1 MSALENIR
9 KGLSSSGATLIVGIL
24 IVGLVATFGNFLGTD
39 NAFSNQKVLEIN
51 GQDISIQEFSLEANR
66 LNSIFSNQEI
76 SLEQDQVTQIAQ
88 DSLIQRILLAQ
99 QSDDNGFYVNE
110 SFVKEI
116 IQADPTFARDGIF
129 NLDVFR
135 GFLLRSGL
143 GAEEFQNILR
153 TQYKSIQLNE
163 VLNASA
169 FIPDDHLNKFVSS
182 INHHRDITFK
192 KISLAEEANKE
203 SLSEEEIINYYNE
216 EGSQFMVE
224 SKASFSI
231 IDLNTNFLES
241 KVQVTD
247 SEVSAE
253 LINLEEQSS
262 NSGQKRISH
271 IQVDFDSLSK
281 IEALQKVDDNEN
293 KNFSDLAKKYSDDKS
308 SSIKG
313 GELPWFG
320 INRMTPPFEKVA
332 FEIDSIGEFSKP
344 FETQYGWHIVKL
356 IDKKILGSFEE
367 EKSDILN
374 KIDLELISFEDAVT
388 NFSDDLGS
396 KNLEGDLGYT
406 DGTIFPIEFEEV
418 IKDLS
423 LNEVSSVV
431 ELSSSFHLIK
441 LTESNV
447 DSFTTKDARNSLIDQ
462 KTQSLFV
469 SIEENILSS
478 IDGNKNLIEI
488 SQLVD
493 LPIKS
498 FSNVSLNDAPEYL
511 KASEDFLDVYDSLS
525 PGEILEF
532 PIDNDRLVFLEVKEF
547 FPERQ
552 KTLEEAEKDIAQIL
566 KFQKVQ
572 DNLNNLVDESVLLF
586 AQANS
591 SELTSYEDLKRDTSL
606 LPNSMVSEIFSLR
619 KDQINQ
625 IRRFDALEGDTYVYI
640 LDSID
645 EIELENSSEEDFQ
658 QNEFAKSAVIN
669 IEDSLLMEQLRSNA
683 SIKLGNL
690 L

>member
-9 KGLSSSGATLIVGIL
+9 KGLSSSGSTLIVGIL

-99 QSDDNGFYVNE
+99 QSDDNGFYVTE

-116 IQADPTFARDGIF
+116 IQSDPTFARDGAF

-163 VLNASA
+163 ALNASA

-192 KISLAEEANKE
+192 KISLSDEAKKE
-203 SLSEEEIINYYNE
+203 RLSKEEIVNYYNE
-216 EGSQFMVE
+216 DGFQFMVE

-271 IQVDFDSLSK
+271 IQVDFNSLSK
-281 IEALQKVDDNEN
+281 IEALQRVDDIR
-293 KNFSDLAKKYSDDKS
+293 KQ
-308 SSIKG
+308 
-313 GELPWFG
+313 
-320 INRMTPPFEKVA
+320 
-332 FEIDSIGEFSKP
+332 IDSG
-344 FETQYGWHIVKL
+344 
-356 IDKKILGSFEE
+356 
-367 EKSDILN
+367 
-374 KIDLELISFEDAVT
+374 LISFEDAVT

-396 KNLEGDLGYT
+396 KSLEGDLGYT

-431 ELSSSFHLIK
+431 ELSSSLHLIK

-447 DSFTTKDARNSLIDQ
+447 DSFTAKDARNLLIDQ
-462 KTQSLFV
+462 KAQSLFV

-498 FSNVSLNDAPEYL
+498 FSNVSLNDAPEFL
-511 KASEDFLDVYDSLS
+511 KTSEDFLDAFDSLLS
-525 PGEILEF
+525 GEILEF
-532 PIDNDRLVFLEVKEF
+532 PIDNDRLVFLEVEEF

-552 KTLEEAEKDIAQIL
+552 KTLEEAEKDIKEIL
-566 KFQKVQ
+566 RFQKVQ

-586 AQANS
+586 AKASS

-625 IRRFDALEGDTYVYI
+625 IRRFDAIEGDTYVYT

-645 EIELENSSEEDFQ
+645 EIELEDSSEEDTQ

-669 IEDSLLMEQLRSNA
+669 IEDSLLMEQLRSSA

>member
-9 KGLSSSGATLIVGIL
+9 KGLSSSGSTLIVGIL

-66 LNSIFSNQEI
+66 LNSIFSNQDI

-99 QSDDNGFYVNE
+99 QSDDNGFYVTE

-116 IQADPTFARDGIF
+116 IQADPTFARDGAF
-129 NLDVFR
+129 DLDVFR

-163 VLNASA
+163 ALNASA

-192 KISLAEEANKE
+192 RISLADEANKE
-203 SLSEEEIINYYNE
+203 SLSEEEIINYYNDE
-216 EGSQFMVE
+216 SSQFMVE

-231 IDLNTNFLES
+231 IDLNINFLES

-262 NSGQKRISH
+262 SSGQKRISH

-281 IEALQKVDDNEN
+281 IEALQKVDDI
-293 KNFSDLAKKYSDDKS
+293 KKQ
-308 SSIKG
+308 
-313 GELPWFG
+313 
-320 INRMTPPFEKVA
+320 
-332 FEIDSIGEFSKP
+332 IDSG
-344 FETQYGWHIVKL
+344 
-356 IDKKILGSFEE
+356 
-367 EKSDILN
+367 
-374 KIDLELISFEDAVT
+374 LISFEDAVT

-396 KNLEGDLGYT
+396 KSLEGDLGYT
-406 DGTIFPIEFEEV
+406 DGTIFPVEFEEV

-423 LNEVSSVV
+423 LNEISSVV
-431 ELSSSFHLIK
+431 ELSSSLHLIK

-447 DSFTTKDARNSLIDQ
+447 NSFTAKDARNSLIDQ

-511 KASEDFLDVYDSLS
+511 KTSEEFLDAYDFLS
-525 PGEILEF
+525 PGEIFEF
-532 PIDNDRLVFLEVKEF
+532 TIDNDRLVFLEVEEF

-552 KTLEEAEKDIAQIL
+552 KTLKEAEKDITEIL
-566 KFQKVQ
+566 KFQKFQ

-586 AQANS
+586 AQASS
-591 SELTSYEDLKRDTSL
+591 SELTSYQDLKRDTSL
-606 LPNSMVSEIFSLR
+606 LPNSMVTEIFSLR

-625 IRRFDALEGDTYVYI
+625 IRRFDTIEGDTYVYT

-645 EIELENSSEEDFQ
+645 EIDLEDSSEEDSQ

-669 IEDSLLMEQLRSNA
+669 FEDSLLMEQLRSSA

>member
-9 KGLSSSGATLIVGIL
+9 KGLSSSGSTLIVGIL

-39 NAFSNQKVLEIN
+39 NAFNNQKVLEIN

-99 QSDDNGFYVNE
+99 QSDDNGFYVTE
-110 SFVKEI
+110 AFIKEL
-116 IQADPTFARDGIF
+116 IQSDPTFARDGIF

-143 GAEEFQNILR
+143 GAEEFQNILS

-163 VLNASA
+163 ALNTSA
-169 FIPDDHLNKFVSS
+169 FIPDNHLNKFVSS

-192 KISLAEEANKE
+192 KISLVDEAKKE
-203 SLSEEEIINYYNE
+203 SVSQEEIKNYYNE
-216 EGSQFMVE
+216 EGYKFIVE
-224 SKASFSI
+224 SKASFSL

-241 KVQVTD
+241 NVQITE

-253 LINLEEQSS
+253 LIKLEEQSS

-271 IQVDFDSLSK
+271 IQIDFDSLSK
-281 IEALQKVDDNEN
+281 IDALQKVNDI
-293 KNFSDLAKKYSDDKS
+293 KNQL
-308 SSIKG
+308 
-313 GELPWFG
+313 
-320 INRMTPPFEKVA
+320 
-332 FEIDSIGEFSKP
+332 DSG
-344 FETQYGWHIVKL
+344 
-356 IDKKILGSFEE
+356 
-367 EKSDILN
+367 
-374 KIDLELISFEDAVT
+374 LISFEDAVT

-396 KNLEGDLGYT
+396 KSLDGDLGYT
-406 DGTIFPIEFEEV
+406 DGTIFPIEFEEA
-418 IKDLS
+418 INDLS
-423 LNEVSSVV
+423 LNEISSVV
-431 ELSSSFHLIK
+431 ELSSSLHLIK

-447 DSFTTKDARNSLIDQ
+447 DTYTARDARNALIDQ

-478 IDGNKNLIEI
+478 IEANKNLNEI
-488 SQLVD
+488 SQLEN

-498 FSNVSLNDAPEYL
+498 FSNVSLNDVPEFL
-511 KASEDFLDVYDSLS
+511 KTSEDFLDLYDSLS

-532 PIDNDRLVFLEVKEF
+532 PIDNDRLVFLEVEEF

-552 KTLEEAEKDIAQIL
+552 KTLKEAEKDISEIL

-572 DNLNNLVDESVLLF
+572 DNLSNLVDESILLF
-586 AQANS
+586 AKSNPP
-591 SELTSYEDLKRDTSL
+591 ELTSYEDLKRDTSL

-625 IRRFDALEGDTYVYI
+625 IRRFDASEGDTYVYT

-645 EIELENSSEEDFQ
+645 EIKSEGSSEEVSL

>member
-1 MSALENIR
+1 MSALDNIR
-9 KGLSSSGATLIVGIL
+9 KGLSSSGSTLIVGIL

-99 QSDDNGFYVNE
+99 QSDDNGFYVTE

-116 IQADPTFARDGIF
+116 IQADPTFSRDGEF

-163 VLNASA
+163 ALNASA
-169 FIPDDHLNKFVSS
+169 FIPNDHLNKFVSS

-192 KISLAEEANKE
+192 KISLADEANKE
-203 SLSEEEIINYYNE
+203 SLSEEEVINYYNE
-216 EGSQFMVE
+216 KGNEFMIE

-281 IEALQKVDDNEN
+281 IEALQKVDDI
-293 KNFSDLAKKYSDDKS
+293 KNQ
-308 SSIKG
+308 
-313 GELPWFG
+313 
-320 INRMTPPFEKVA
+320 
-332 FEIDSIGEFSKP
+332 IDSG
-344 FETQYGWHIVKL
+344 
-356 IDKKILGSFEE
+356 
-367 EKSDILN
+367 
-374 KIDLELISFEDAVT
+374 LISFEDAVT

-396 KNLEGDLGYT
+396 KSLEGDLGYT
-406 DGTIFPIEFEEV
+406 DGTIFPVEFEEV

-423 LNEVSSVV
+423 LNEISSVV
-431 ELSSSFHLIK
+431 ELSSSLHLIK

-447 DSFTTKDARNSLIDQ
+447 DSFTAKDARNSLIDQ

-478 IDGNKNLIEI
+478 IEENKNLIEI

-498 FSNVSLNDAPEYL
+498 FSNVSFNDAPEYL
-511 KASEDFLDVYDSLS
+511 KTSEDFLDAYDFLS
-525 PGEILEF
+525 PGEIFEL
-532 PIDNDRLVFLEVKEF
+532 PIDNDRLVFLEVEEF

-552 KTLEEAEKDIAQIL
+552 KTLEEAERDIVEIL

-586 AQANS
+586 AQTSS

-625 IRRFDALEGDTYVYI
+625 IRRFDALEGDTYVYT

-645 EIELENSSEEDFQ
+645 EIQLEDSSEEESQ

>member
-9 KGLSSSGATLIVGIL
+9 KGLSSSGSTLIVGIL

-39 NAFSNQKVLEIN
+39 NTFSNQKVIEIN

-76 SLEQDQVTQIAQ
+76 NLEQDQVTQIAQ

-99 QSDDNGFYVNE
+99 QSDNNGFYVTE
-110 SFVKEI
+110 AFIKEL
-116 IQADPTFARDGIF
+116 IQSDPTFARDGIF

-143 GAEEFQNILR
+143 GAEEFQNILS

-163 VLNASA
+163 ALNASA

-192 KISLAEEANKE
+192 KISLVDEAKQE
-203 SLSEEEIINYYNE
+203 SVSQEEIINYYND
-216 EGSQFMVE
+216 EGYQFMVE
-224 SKASFSI
+224 SKASFSL

-241 KVQVTD
+241 KVQITE

-253 LINLEEQSS
+253 LVKLEEQSS
-262 NSGQKRISH
+262 NSGQKRVSH
-271 IQVDFDSLSK
+271 IQIDFDSLSK
-281 IEALQKVDDNEN
+281 IDALQEVNDI
-293 KNFSDLAKKYSDDKS
+293 KNQL
-308 SSIKG
+308 
-313 GELPWFG
+313 
-320 INRMTPPFEKVA
+320 
-332 FEIDSIGEFSKP
+332 DSR
-344 FETQYGWHIVKL
+344 
-356 IDKKILGSFEE
+356 
-367 EKSDILN
+367 
-374 KIDLELISFEDAVT
+374 LISFEDAVT

-396 KNLEGDLGYT
+396 KNLKGDLGYT

-423 LNEVSSVV
+423 LNEVSSIV
-431 ELSSSFHLIK
+431 ELGSSLHLIK
-441 LTESNV
+441 LTESNI
-447 DSFTTKDARNSLIDQ
+447 DTFTARDARNSLIDQ

-478 IDGNKNLIEI
+478 IEANKNLNEI
-488 SQLVD
+488 SQSEN

-498 FSNVSLNDAPEYL
+498 FSNVTLNDAPEFL
-511 KASEDFLDVYDSLS
+511 RTSEDFLDIYDSLS

-532 PIDNDRLVFLEVKEF
+532 PIDNDRLVFLEVEEF

-552 KTLEEAEKDIAQIL
+552 KTLEEAEKDISEIL

-572 DNLNNLVDESVLLF
+572 DNLSNLVDESILLF
-586 AQANS
+586 AKS
-591 SELTSYEDLKRDTSL
+591 DPPELTSYEDLKRDTSL

-625 IRRFDALEGDTYVYI
+625 IRRFDALEGDTYVYT

-645 EIELENSSEEDFQ
+645 EIKLENSLEEVSQ

>member
-99 QSDDNGFYVNE
+99 QSDDNGFYVTE

-116 IQADPTFARDGIF
+116 IQADPTFARDGAF

-192 KISLAEEANKE
+192 KISLAEEAKKE
-203 SLSEEEIINYYNE
+203 NLSEEEIINYYNE
-216 EGSQFMVE
+216 EGFQFMVE

-281 IEALQKVDDNEN
+281 IEALQKVDDIQNQ
-293 KNFSDLAKKYSDDKS
+293 
-308 SSIKG
+308 
-313 GELPWFG
+313 
-320 INRMTPPFEKVA
+320 
-332 FEIDSIGEFSKP
+332 IDSG
-344 FETQYGWHIVKL
+344 
-356 IDKKILGSFEE
+356 
-367 EKSDILN
+367 
-374 KIDLELISFEDAVT
+374 LISFEDAVT

-478 IDGNKNLIEI
+478 IDGNKDLIEI

-552 KTLEEAEKDIAQIL
+552 KTLEEAEKDITQIL

-625 IRRFDALEGDTYVYI
+625 IRRFDALEGDTYVYT

-645 EIELENSSEEDFQ
+645 EIELENSSDEDFQ

>member
-99 QSDDNGFYVNE
+99 QSDDNGFYVAE

-192 KISLAEEANKE
+192 KISLAEEAKKE
-203 SLSEEEIINYYNE
+203 NLSEEEIINYYNE
-216 EGSQFMVE
+216 EGFQFMVE

-281 IEALQKVDDNEN
+281 IEALQRVD
-293 KNFSDLAKKYSDDKS
+293 
-308 SSIKG
+308 
-313 GELPWFG
+313 
-320 INRMTPPFEKVA
+320 
-332 FEIDSIGEFSKP
+332 
-344 FETQYGWHIVKL
+344 
-356 IDKKILGSFEE
+356 
-367 EKSDILN
+367 DILN
-374 KIDLELISFEDAVT
+374 KIDLGLISFEDAVT

-396 KNLEGDLGYT
+396 KSLEGDLGYT

-423 LNEVSSVV
+423 LNEVSSVI

-478 IDGNKNLIEI
+478 IDGNKDLIEI
-488 SQLVD
+488 SKLVD

-511 KASEDFLDVYDSLS
+511 KTSEDFLNVYDSLL

-645 EIELENSSEEDFQ
+645 EIELENSSDEDFQ

-669 IEDSLLMEQLRSNA
+669 IEESLLMEQLRSNA

>member
-9 KGLSSSGATLIVGIL
+9 KGLSSSGSTLIVGIL
-24 IVGLVATFGNFLGTD
+24 IIGLVATFGNFLGTD

-66 LNSIFSNQEI
+66 LNSIFTNQEI

-99 QSDDNGFYVNE
+99 QSDNNGFHVTE
-110 SFVKEI
+110 TFVKEI
-116 IQADPTFARDGIF
+116 IQADPTFSRDGVF

-143 GAEEFQNILR
+143 GAEEFQNILS

-163 VLNASA
+163 ALNASA
-169 FIPDDHLNKFVSS
+169 FVPDDHLSKFISS

-192 KISLAEEANKE
+192 KISLAEEAKKE
-203 SLSEEEIINYYNE
+203 SLSQDEIMNYYNE
-216 EGSQFMVE
+216 EGSQFMLA
-224 SKASFSI
+224 SKSSFSI
-231 IDLNTNFLES
+231 IDLNVNFLES
-241 KVQVTD
+241 KIQITD

-281 IEALQKVDDNEN
+281 IEALQEVNEI
-293 KNFSDLAKKYSDDKS
+293 KNQ
-308 SSIKG
+308 
-313 GELPWFG
+313 
-320 INRMTPPFEKVA
+320 
-332 FEIDSIGEFSKP
+332 IDSG
-344 FETQYGWHIVKL
+344 
-356 IDKKILGSFEE
+356 
-367 EKSDILN
+367 
-374 KIDLELISFEDAVT
+374 LISFEDAVT

-396 KNLEGDLGYT
+396 KSLEGDLGYT

-423 LNEVSSVV
+423 LNEISSVV
-431 ELSSSFHLIK
+431 ELSSSLHIIK

-447 DSFTTKDARNSLIDQ
+447 DTYTARDARNSLIDQ

-478 IDGNKNLIEI
+478 IDGNKNLKEI
-488 SQLVD
+488 SQSVD

-498 FSNVSLNDAPEYL
+498 FSKVSLNDAPEYL
-511 KASEDFLDVYDSLS
+511 KTSEVFLDAFDSLS

-532 PIDNDRLVFLEVKEF
+532 PIDNDRLVFLEVEEF

-552 KTLEEAEKDIAQIL
+552 KTFEEAEKDISEIL

-572 DNLNNLVDESVLLF
+572 GNLNNLVDESILLF
-586 AQANS
+586 AKSNS
-591 SELTSYEDLKRDTSL
+591 PELTSYEDLKRDTSL

-625 IRRFDALEGDTYVYI
+625 IRRFDALEGDTYVYT

-645 EIELENSSEEDFQ
+645 EIKLDDSSEDDQ

>member
-66 LNSIFSNQEI
+66 LNSIFANQEI

-99 QSDDNGFYVNE
+99 QSDDNGFYVAE

-281 IEALQKVDDNEN
+281 IEALQRVD
-293 KNFSDLAKKYSDDKS
+293 
-308 SSIKG
+308 
-313 GELPWFG
+313 
-320 INRMTPPFEKVA
+320 
-332 FEIDSIGEFSKP
+332 
-344 FETQYGWHIVKL
+344 
-356 IDKKILGSFEE
+356 
-367 EKSDILN
+367 DILN

-478 IDGNKNLIEI
+478 IDGNKDLIEI

-511 KASEDFLDVYDSLS
+511 KTSEDFLNVYDSLL

-552 KTLEEAEKDIAQIL
+552 KTLEEAEKGITQIL

-625 IRRFDALEGDTYVYI
+625 IRRFDALEGDTYVYT

-645 EIELENSSEEDFQ
+645 EIELENSSDEDFQ

-669 IEDSLLMEQLRSNA
+669 IEESLLMKQLRSNA

>member
-99 QSDDNGFYVNE
+99 QSDDNGFYVTE

-116 IQADPTFARDGIF
+116 IQADPTFARDGAF

-192 KISLAEEANKE
+192 KISLAEEAKKE
-203 SLSEEEIINYYNE
+203 NLSEEEIINYYNE
-216 EGSQFMVE
+216 EGFQFMVE

-281 IEALQKVDDNEN
+281 IEALQKVDDIQNQ
-293 KNFSDLAKKYSDDKS
+293 
-308 SSIKG
+308 
-313 GELPWFG
+313 
-320 INRMTPPFEKVA
+320 
-332 FEIDSIGEFSKP
+332 IDSG
-344 FETQYGWHIVKL
+344 
-356 IDKKILGSFEE
+356 
-367 EKSDILN
+367 
-374 KIDLELISFEDAVT
+374 LISFEDAVT

-478 IDGNKNLIEI
+478 IDGNKDLIEI

-511 KASEDFLDVYDSLS
+511 KTSEDFLNVYDSLL

-552 KTLEEAEKDIAQIL
+552 KTLEEAEKDITQIL
-566 KFQKVQ
+566 KLQKVQ
-572 DNLNNLVDESVLLF
+572 DNLNNLVDESILLF

>member
-9 KGLSSSGATLIVGIL
+9 KGLSSSGSTLIVGIL

-66 LNSIFSNQEI
+66 LNSIFANQEI

-99 QSDDNGFYVNE
+99 QSDDNGFYVAE

-281 IEALQKVDDNEN
+281 IEALQRVD
-293 KNFSDLAKKYSDDKS
+293 
-308 SSIKG
+308 
-313 GELPWFG
+313 
-320 INRMTPPFEKVA
+320 
-332 FEIDSIGEFSKP
+332 
-344 FETQYGWHIVKL
+344 
-356 IDKKILGSFEE
+356 
-367 EKSDILN
+367 DILN
-374 KIDLELISFEDAVT
+374 KIDLGLISFEDAVT

-396 KNLEGDLGYT
+396 KSLEGDLGYT

-469 SIEENILSS
+469 SVEENILSS

-625 IRRFDALEGDTYVYI
+625 IRRFDALEGDTYVYT

-645 EIELENSSEEDFQ
+645 EIELENSSDEDFQ

>member
-99 QSDDNGFYVNE
+99 QSDDNGFYVTE

-116 IQADPTFARDGIF
+116 IQADPTFARDGAF

-203 SLSEEEIINYYNE
+203 NLSEEEIINYYNE
-216 EGSQFMVE
+216 EGFQFMVE

-253 LINLEEQSS
+253 LVNLEEQSS

-281 IEALQKVDDNEN
+281 IEALQKVDDIQNQ
-293 KNFSDLAKKYSDDKS
+293 
-308 SSIKG
+308 
-313 GELPWFG
+313 
-320 INRMTPPFEKVA
+320 
-332 FEIDSIGEFSKP
+332 IDSG
-344 FETQYGWHIVKL
+344 
-356 IDKKILGSFEE
+356 
-367 EKSDILN
+367 
-374 KIDLELISFEDAVT
+374 LISFEDAVT

-511 KASEDFLDVYDSLS
+511 KTSEDFLNVYDSLL

-552 KTLEEAEKDIAQIL
+552 KTLEEAEKDITQIL

-645 EIELENSSEEDFQ
+645 EIELENSSDEDFQ

>member
-99 QSDDNGFYVNE
+99 QSDDNGFYVTE

-116 IQADPTFARDGIF
+116 IQADPTFARDGAF

-203 SLSEEEIINYYNE
+203 NLSEEEIINYYNE
-216 EGSQFMVE
+216 EGFQFMVE

-281 IEALQKVDDNEN
+281 IEALQKVDDIQNQ
-293 KNFSDLAKKYSDDKS
+293 
-308 SSIKG
+308 
-313 GELPWFG
+313 
-320 INRMTPPFEKVA
+320 
-332 FEIDSIGEFSKP
+332 IDSG
-344 FETQYGWHIVKL
+344 
-356 IDKKILGSFEE
+356 
-367 EKSDILN
+367 
-374 KIDLELISFEDAVT
+374 LISFEDAVT

-478 IDGNKNLIEI
+478 IDGNKDLVEI

-511 KASEDFLDVYDSLS
+511 KTSEDFLNVYDSLL

-552 KTLEEAEKDIAQIL
+552 KTLEEAEKDITQIL

>member
-9 KGLSSSGATLIVGIL
+9 KGLSSSGSTLIVGIL

-99 QSDDNGFYVNE
+99 QSDDNGFYVTE

-116 IQADPTFARDGIF
+116 IQADPTFFRDGAF

-143 GAEEFQNILR
+143 GAEEFQNILK

-163 VLNASA
+163 ALNASA

-192 KISLAEEANKE
+192 RISLADEAKKE

-216 EGSQFMVE
+216 EGFQFMVE

-253 LINLEEQSS
+253 LINLEKQSS

-281 IEALQKVDDNEN
+281 IEALQKVDDI
-293 KNFSDLAKKYSDDKS
+293 KNQ
-308 SSIKG
+308 
-313 GELPWFG
+313 
-320 INRMTPPFEKVA
+320 
-332 FEIDSIGEFSKP
+332 IDSG
-344 FETQYGWHIVKL
+344 
-356 IDKKILGSFEE
+356 
-367 EKSDILN
+367 
-374 KIDLELISFEDAVT
+374 LISFEDAVT

-396 KNLEGDLGYT
+396 KSLEGDLGYT
-406 DGTIFPIEFEEV
+406 DGTIFPVEFEEV

-423 LNEVSSVV
+423 LNEISSVV
-431 ELSSSFHLIK
+431 ELNSSLHLIK

-447 DSFTTKDARNSLIDQ
+447 DSFTAKDARNSLIDK

-488 SQLVD
+488 SQFVD

-511 KASEDFLDVYDSLS
+511 KTSEDFLDAYDSLS
-525 PGEILEF
+525 PGEIFEL
-532 PIDNDRLVFLEVKEF
+532 PIDNDRLVFLEVEEF

-552 KTLEEAEKDIAQIL
+552 KTLEEAEKDITEIL

-586 AQANS
+586 AQTS
-591 SELTSYEDLKRDTSL
+591 PSELTSYEDLKRDTSL

-625 IRRFDALEGDTYVYI
+625 IRRFDAIEGDTYVYT

-645 EIELENSSEEDFQ
+645 EIELEDSSEEDSQ
-658 QNEFAKSAVIN
+658 QNEFAKSALIN
-669 IEDSLLMEQLRSNA
+669 IEDSLLMEQLRSTA

>member
-9 KGLSSSGATLIVGIL
+9 KGLSSSGSTLIVGIL

-39 NAFSNQKVLEIN
+39 NAFSNQRVLEIN

-99 QSDDNGFYVNE
+99 QSDDNGFYVTE

-116 IQADPTFARDGIF
+116 IQADPTFSRDGEF

-163 VLNASA
+163 ALNASA
-169 FIPDDHLNKFVSS
+169 FIPNDHLNKFVSS

-192 KISLAEEANKE
+192 KISLADEANKE
-203 SLSEEEIINYYNE
+203 SLSEEEVINYYNE
-216 EGSQFMVE
+216 KGNEFMIE

-281 IEALQKVDDNEN
+281 IEALQKVDDI
-293 KNFSDLAKKYSDDKS
+293 KNQ
-308 SSIKG
+308 
-313 GELPWFG
+313 
-320 INRMTPPFEKVA
+320 
-332 FEIDSIGEFSKP
+332 IDSG
-344 FETQYGWHIVKL
+344 
-356 IDKKILGSFEE
+356 
-367 EKSDILN
+367 
-374 KIDLELISFEDAVT
+374 LISFEDAVT

-396 KNLEGDLGYT
+396 KSLEGDLGYT
-406 DGTIFPIEFEEV
+406 DGTIFPVEFEEV

-423 LNEVSSVV
+423 LNEISSVV
-431 ELSSSFHLIK
+431 ELSSSLHLIK

-447 DSFTTKDARNSLIDQ
+447 DSFTAKDARNSLIDQ

-478 IDGNKNLIEI
+478 IEENKNLIEI

-498 FSNVSLNDAPEYL
+498 FSNVSFNDAPEYL
-511 KASEDFLDVYDSLS
+511 KTSEDFLDAYDFLS
-525 PGEILEF
+525 PGEIFEL
-532 PIDNDRLVFLEVKEF
+532 PIDNDRLVFLEVEEF

-552 KTLEEAEKDIAQIL
+552 KTLEEAERDIAEIL

-586 AQANS
+586 AQTSS

-625 IRRFDALEGDTYVYI
+625 IRRFDAQEGDTYVYT

-645 EIELENSSEEDFQ
+645 EIQLEDSSEEESQ

>member
-9 KGLSSSGATLIVGIL
+9 KGLSSSGSTLIVGIL

-66 LNSIFSNQEI
+66 LNSIFTNQEI

-99 QSDDNGFYVNE
+99 QSDDNGFHVTE
-110 SFVKEI
+110 TFVKEI
-116 IQADPTFARDGIF
+116 IQADPTFSRDGVF

-143 GAEEFQNILR
+143 GAEEFQNILS

-163 VLNASA
+163 ALNASA
-169 FIPDDHLNKFVSS
+169 FVPDIHLNKFVSS
-182 INHHRDITFK
+182 INHLRDITFK
-192 KISLAEEANKE
+192 KISLTEEAKKE
-203 SLSEEEIINYYNE
+203 SLSQEEIMNYYNE
-216 EGSQFMVE
+216 EGSQFIVE

-241 KVQVTD
+241 KVQITD

-253 LINLEEQSS
+253 FINLEEQSS

-281 IEALQKVDDNEN
+281 IEALQEVNDI
-293 KNFSDLAKKYSDDKS
+293 KNQ
-308 SSIKG
+308 
-313 GELPWFG
+313 
-320 INRMTPPFEKVA
+320 
-332 FEIDSIGEFSKP
+332 IDSG
-344 FETQYGWHIVKL
+344 
-356 IDKKILGSFEE
+356 
-367 EKSDILN
+367 
-374 KIDLELISFEDAVT
+374 LISFKDAVI

-396 KNLEGDLGYT
+396 KSLEGDLGYT

-431 ELSSSFHLIK
+431 ELSSSLHLIK

-447 DSFTTKDARNSLIDQ
+447 DTYTARDARNSLLDQ

-469 SIEENILSS
+469 SIEESILSS
-478 IDGNKNLIEI
+478 IDENKNLIEI
-488 SQLVD
+488 SQSVD

-498 FSNVSLNDAPEYL
+498 FSKVSLNDAPEYL
-511 KASEDFLDVYDSLS
+511 KTSEVFLDAYDSLS

-532 PIDNDRLVFLEVKEF
+532 PIDKDRLVFLEVEEF

-552 KTLEEAEKDIAQIL
+552 KTLEEAEKDISEIL

-572 DNLNNLVDESVLLF
+572 GNLSNLVDESILLF
-586 AQANS
+586 AKSNS
-591 SELTSYEDLKRDTSL
+591 PDLTSYEDLKRDTSL

-625 IRRFDALEGDTYVYI
+625 IRRFDALEGDTYVYT

-645 EIELENSSEEDFQ
+645 EINSEDSPKDDQ
-658 QNEFAKSAVIN
+658 QNEFAKSAVVN
-669 IEDSLLMEQLRSNA
+669 IEDSILMEKLRSNA

>member
-99 QSDDNGFYVNE
+99 QSDDNGFYVTE

-116 IQADPTFARDGIF
+116 IQADPTFARDGAF

-281 IEALQKVDDNEN
+281 IEALQRVD
-293 KNFSDLAKKYSDDKS
+293 
-308 SSIKG
+308 
-313 GELPWFG
+313 
-320 INRMTPPFEKVA
+320 
-332 FEIDSIGEFSKP
+332 
-344 FETQYGWHIVKL
+344 
-356 IDKKILGSFEE
+356 
-367 EKSDILN
+367 DILN
-374 KIDLELISFEDAVT
+374 KIDLGLISFEDAVT

-396 KNLEGDLGYT
+396 KSLEGDLGYT

-488 SQLVD
+488 YQLVD

-498 FSNVSLNDAPEYL
+498 FSNV
-511 KASEDFLDVYDSLS
+511 
-525 PGEILEF
+525 
-532 PIDNDRLVFLEVKEF
+532 
-547 FPERQ
+547 
-552 KTLEEAEKDIAQIL
+552 
-566 KFQKVQ
+566 
-572 DNLNNLVDESVLLF
+572 
-586 AQANS
+586 
-591 SELTSYEDLKRDTSL
+591 
-606 LPNSMVSEIFSLR
+606 
-619 KDQINQ
+619 
-625 IRRFDALEGDTYVYI
+625 
-640 LDSID
+640 
-645 EIELENSSEEDFQ
+645 
-658 QNEFAKSAVIN
+658 
-669 IEDSLLMEQLRSNA
+669 
-683 SIKLGNL
+683 
-690 L
+690 

>member
-9 KGLSSSGATLIVGIL
+9 KGLSSSGSTLIVGIL
-24 IVGLVATFGNFLGTD
+24 IIGLVATFGNFLGTD

-66 LNSIFSNQEI
+66 LNSIFTNQEI

-99 QSDDNGFYVNE
+99 QSDNNGFHVTE
-110 SFVKEI
+110 TFVKEI
-116 IQADPTFARDGIF
+116 IQADPTFSRDGVF

-143 GAEEFQNILR
+143 GAEEFQNILS

-163 VLNASA
+163 ALNASA
-169 FIPDDHLNKFVSS
+169 FVPDDHLSKFISS

-192 KISLAEEANKE
+192 KISLAEEAKKE
-203 SLSEEEIINYYNE
+203 SLSQDEIMNYYNE
-216 EGSQFMVE
+216 EGSQFMLA
-224 SKASFSI
+224 SKSSFSI
-231 IDLNTNFLES
+231 IDLNVNFLES
-241 KVQVTD
+241 KIQITD

-281 IEALQKVDDNEN
+281 IEALQEVNEI
-293 KNFSDLAKKYSDDKS
+293 KNQ
-308 SSIKG
+308 
-313 GELPWFG
+313 
-320 INRMTPPFEKVA
+320 
-332 FEIDSIGEFSKP
+332 IDSG
-344 FETQYGWHIVKL
+344 
-356 IDKKILGSFEE
+356 
-367 EKSDILN
+367 
-374 KIDLELISFEDAVT
+374 LISFEDAVT

-396 KNLEGDLGYT
+396 KSLEGDLGYT

-423 LNEVSSVV
+423 LNEISSVV
-431 ELSSSFHLIK
+431 ELSSSLHLIK

-447 DSFTTKDARNSLIDQ
+447 ETYTARDARNSLIDQ

-478 IDGNKNLIEI
+478 IDGNKNLKEI
-488 SQLVD
+488 SQSVD

-498 FSNVSLNDAPEYL
+498 FSKVSLNDAPEYL
-511 KASEDFLDVYDSLS
+511 KTSEVFLDAFDSLS

-532 PIDNDRLVFLEVKEF
+532 PIDNDRLVFLEVEEF

-552 KTLEEAEKDIAQIL
+552 KTFEEAEKDISEIL

-572 DNLNNLVDESVLLF
+572 GNLNNLVDESILLF
-586 AQANS
+586 AKSNS
-591 SELTSYEDLKRDTSL
+591 PELTSYEDLKRDTSL

-625 IRRFDALEGDTYVYI
+625 IRRFDALEGDTYVYT

-645 EIELENSSEEDFQ
+645 EIKLDDSSEDDQ

-683 SIKLGNL
+683 SINLGNL

>member
-9 KGLSSSGATLIVGIL
+9 KGLSSSGSTLIVGIL
-24 IVGLVATFGNFLGTD
+24 IIGLVATFGNFLGTD

-66 LNSIFSNQEI
+66 LNSIFTNQEI

-99 QSDDNGFYVNE
+99 QSDNNGFHVTE
-110 SFVKEI
+110 TFVKEI
-116 IQADPTFARDGIF
+116 IQADPTFSRDGVF

-143 GAEEFQNILR
+143 GAEEFQNILS

-163 VLNASA
+163 ALNASA
-169 FIPDDHLNKFVSS
+169 FVPDDHLSKFISS

-192 KISLAEEANKE
+192 KISLAEEAKKE
-203 SLSEEEIINYYNE
+203 SLSQDEIMNYYNE
-216 EGSQFMVE
+216 EGSQFMLA
-224 SKASFSI
+224 SKSSFSI
-231 IDLNTNFLES
+231 IDLNVNFLES
-241 KVQVTD
+241 KIQITD

-281 IEALQKVDDNEN
+281 IEALQEVNEI
-293 KNFSDLAKKYSDDKS
+293 KNQ
-308 SSIKG
+308 
-313 GELPWFG
+313 
-320 INRMTPPFEKVA
+320 
-332 FEIDSIGEFSKP
+332 IDSG
-344 FETQYGWHIVKL
+344 
-356 IDKKILGSFEE
+356 
-367 EKSDILN
+367 
-374 KIDLELISFEDAVT
+374 LISFEDAVT

-396 KNLEGDLGYT
+396 KSLEGDLGYT

-423 LNEVSSVV
+423 LNEISSVV
-431 ELSSSFHLIK
+431 ELSSSLHIIK

-447 DSFTTKDARNSLIDQ
+447 DTYTARDARNSLIDQ

-478 IDGNKNLIEI
+478 IDGNKNLKEI
-488 SQLVD
+488 SQSVD

-498 FSNVSLNDAPEYL
+498 FSKVSLNDAPEYL
-511 KASEDFLDVYDSLS
+511 KTSEVFLDAFDSLS

-532 PIDNDRLVFLEVKEF
+532 PIDNDRLVFLEVEEF

-552 KTLEEAEKDIAQIL
+552 KTFEEAEKDISEIL

-572 DNLNNLVDESVLLF
+572 GNLNNLVDESILLF
-586 AQANS
+586 AKSNS
-591 SELTSYEDLKRDTSL
+591 PELTSYEDLKRDTSL

-625 IRRFDALEGDTYVYI
+625 IRRFDALEGDTYVYT

-645 EIELENSSEEDFQ
+645 EIKLDDSSEDDQ

-669 IEDSLLMEQLRSNA
+669 IEDSLLIEQLRSNA

>member
-9 KGLSSSGATLIVGIL
+9 KGLSSSGSTLIVGIL

-39 NAFSNQKVLEIN
+39 NAFNNQKVLEIN

-99 QSDDNGFYVNE
+99 QSDDNGFYVTE
-110 SFVKEI
+110 AFIKEL
-116 IQADPTFARDGIF
+116 IQSDPTFARDGIF

-143 GAEEFQNILR
+143 GAEEFQNILS

-163 VLNASA
+163 ALNTSA
-169 FIPDDHLNKFVSS
+169 FIPDNHLNKFVSS

-192 KISLAEEANKE
+192 KISLVDEAKKE
-203 SLSEEEIINYYNE
+203 SVSQEEIKNYYNE
-216 EGSQFMVE
+216 EGYKFIVE
-224 SKASFSI
+224 SKASFSL

-241 KVQVTD
+241 KVQITE

-253 LINLEEQSS
+253 LVKLKEQSS

-271 IQVDFDSLSK
+271 IQIDFDSLSK
-281 IEALQKVDDNEN
+281 IEALEEINDI
-293 KNFSDLAKKYSDDKS
+293 KNQ
-308 SSIKG
+308 
-313 GELPWFG
+313 
-320 INRMTPPFEKVA
+320 
-332 FEIDSIGEFSKP
+332 IDSR
-344 FETQYGWHIVKL
+344 
-356 IDKKILGSFEE
+356 
-367 EKSDILN
+367 
-374 KIDLELISFEDAVT
+374 LISFEDAVT

-396 KNLEGDLGYT
+396 KSLEGDLGYT

-423 LNEVSSVV
+423 LNEVSSIV
-431 ELSSSFHLIK
+431 ELSSSLHLIK
-441 LTESNV
+441 LTESNI
-447 DSFTTKDARNSLIDQ
+447 DTFTARDARNSLIDQ

-469 SIEENILSS
+469 SIEENILSA
-478 IDGNKNLIEI
+478 IEANKNLNEI
-488 SQLVD
+488 SQSEN
-493 LPIKS
+493 LPTKS
-498 FSNVSLNDAPEYL
+498 FSNVSLNNAPEFL
-511 KASEDFLDVYDSLS
+511 KTSEDFLDVYDSLS
-525 PGEILEF
+525 PGEILEL
-532 PIDNDRLVFLEVKEF
+532 PIDNDRLVFLEVEEF

-552 KTLEEAEKDIAQIL
+552 KTFEEAEGDIAEIL

-572 DNLNNLVDESVLLF
+572 GNLSNLVDESILLF
-586 AQANS
+586 ARS
-591 SELTSYEDLKRDTSL
+591 DSPELTSYEDLKRDTSL

-619 KDQINQ
+619 KDQVNQ
-625 IRRFDALEGDTYVYI
+625 IRRFDALEGDTYVYT

-645 EIELENSSEEDFQ
+645 EIKLEDSSEDDQ
-658 QNEFAKSAVIN
+658 QNDFAKNAVIN
-669 IEDSLLMEQLRSNA
+669 IEDSLFMEQLRSNA

>member
-1 MSALENIR
+1 MSALDNIR
-9 KGLSSSGATLIVGIL
+9 KGLSSSGSTLIVGIL
-24 IVGLVATFGNFLGTD
+24 IIGLVATFGNFLGTD

-99 QSDDNGFYVNE
+99 QSDDNGFYVAE

-116 IQADPTFARDGIF
+116 IQADPTFARDGAF

-163 VLNASA
+163 ALNASA

-192 KISLAEEANKE
+192 RISLADEANKE
-203 SLSEEEIINYYNE
+203 SLSEEEIANYYNE
-216 EGSQFMVE
+216 EGYQFMVE

-241 KVQVTD
+241 KLKVTD

-281 IEALQKVDDNEN
+281 IEALQKVDDI
-293 KNFSDLAKKYSDDKS
+293 KKQ
-308 SSIKG
+308 
-313 GELPWFG
+313 L
-320 INRMTPPFEKVA
+320 
-332 FEIDSIGEFSKP
+332 DSG
-344 FETQYGWHIVKL
+344 
-356 IDKKILGSFEE
+356 
-367 EKSDILN
+367 
-374 KIDLELISFEDAVT
+374 LISFEDAVT

-396 KNLEGDLGYT
+396 KSLEGDLGYT
-406 DGTIFPIEFEEV
+406 DGTIFPLEFEEA

-423 LNEVSSVV
+423 LNEISSVV
-431 ELSSSFHLIK
+431 ELSSSLHLIK

-447 DSFTTKDARNSLIDQ
+447 DSFTAKDARNSLIDQ
-462 KTQSLFV
+462 KTQSLFA

-478 IDGNKNLIEI
+478 IDGNKNLFEI
-488 SQLVD
+488 SQLED

-511 KASEDFLDVYDSLS
+511 KTSEDFLDAYDSLS

-532 PIDNDRLVFLEVKEF
+532 PIDNDRLVFLEVEEF

-552 KTLEEAEKDIAQIL
+552 KTLAEAEKDISEIL
-566 KFQKVQ
+566 KLQKVQ
-572 DNLNNLVDESVLLF
+572 DNLNDLVDESILLF
-586 AQANS
+586 AKTNS

-606 LPNSMVSEIFSLR
+606 LPNSMVSEIFALR
-619 KDQINQ
+619 NDQINQ
-625 IRRFDALEGDTYVYI
+625 IRRFDSLEGDTYVYT

-645 EIELENSSEEDFQ
+645 QIELEDSSDEDSQ